1 MIHFTIK
8 TGIVVFFITVLLGC
22 NSSIKNEK
30 KEPSIYNHKLP
41 DKSPKLDSNNEIIV
55 LKEGIVKEI
64 PTVNETGQC
73 IYERKMQEQGL
84 VNIQEIDSEILVEL
98 KYSTI
103 DNFVGKDVYGCITN
117 GYLQP
122 EVAKKLSIASEKL
135 ISINDSLRL
144 LVYDG
149 ARPHSIQKV
158 LWNSLPQYKPL
169 IRKNYVADPA
179 EGSIHNYGSA
189 VDLTIAN
196 INGKALDM
204 GTKYDFFGELA
215 YPKLE
220 QKMLAEGRLTS
231 QQIEN
236 RKLLRTVMKSAGF
249 MPIEYEWWHFNAFSR
264 ADAKRKFEIV
274 Q

>member
-1 MIHFTIK
+1 MIQFLSK
-8 TGIVVFFITVLLGC
+8 TCSLVFFVSFFLGC
-22 NSSIKNEK
+22 NSSLKNENK
-30 KEPSIYNHKLP
+30 DPSVYNQKLP
-41 DKSPKLDSNNEIIV
+41 ETASKLDSTNEIVV
-55 LKEGIVKEI
+55 LKEAIVKEI
-64 PTVNETGQC
+64 PNENETGQC
-73 IYERKMQEQGL
+73 IYEQKMQEQGL
-84 VNIQEIDSEILVEL
+84 VNIQKIDSEILVEL
-98 KYSTI
+98 KYSTS

-122 EVAKKLSIASEKL
+122 EVAEKLSRASEKL
-135 ISINDSLRL
+135 MSINDSLRL

-158 LWNSLPQYKPL
+158 LWNSLPKYKPSL
-169 IRKNYVADPA
+169 RKNYVADPA

-189 VDLTIAN
+189 VDLTIAK
-196 INGKALDM
+196 INGEAIDM

-220 QKMLAEGRLTS
+220 DKMLAQGKLTT

-236 RKLLRTVMKSAGF
+236 RKLLRNVMKAGGF
-249 MPIEYEWWHFNAFSR
+249 MPIDYEWWHFNAFSR
-264 ADAKRKFEIV
+264 AEAKRKFEIV